1 MAKEKIGVYRRWLEP
16 VPLVNGRPIPKS
28 LWIKERRYSWT
39 VRWFGTTG
47 KRYSKDFKTR
57 KLAERYARQLQTQVN
72 QGKQDKPEKITL
84 HDFIKEHRTVMAS
97 QVAYATL
104 YEQTRALRFFENFIG
119 GSIALASI
127 KPKQAEAFIVHR
139 LAPGLAIS
147 TVNKDIR
154 TLRRVFNLAIEPRGY
169 LADGQNPFGKIKQ
182 RKKTTKPIR
191 YVSLKEYRS
200 LQEAT
205 DSIWWQA
212 LISVAYGSGL
222 RKSEMLNLTW
232 SDIDFDHNLICI
244 RAKASTEQTI
254 EWEPKDHENRVV
266 PISEQTTQLLA
277 DLQATSMEGHAY
289 IFILPKR
296 LAKIKQREK
305 AGKWNSRSE
314 ILNNVSRD
322 FDVIRRRSGIDKCTP
337 HDLRR
342 SAITNWAQHLPIQVV
357 QQFAG
362 HSNITTTRKYYLA
375 VRSEDIV
382 SASKMMNKILRG
394 VKSE

>member
-16 VPLVNGRPIPKS
+16 VPLVNGKPIPKS

-47 KRYSKDFKTR
+47 KRYSKNFKKK

-84 HDFIKEHRTVMAS
+84 HDFNKEHRTVMTG

-119 GSIALASI
+119 GSIALTSI
-127 KPKQAEAFIVHR
+127 KPKQAEAFIAYR
-139 LAPGLAIS
+139 LASGLAIA

-169 LADGQNPFGKIKQ
+169 LADGQNPFSKIKQ
-182 RKKTTKPIR
+182 RKKATKPIR
-191 YVSLKEYRS
+191 YVSVKEYWS
-200 LQEAT
+200 LQEAM

-232 SDIDFDHNLICI
+232 SDIDFDKNLIYI
-244 RAKASTEQTI
+244 RVKKSTEQTI
-254 EWEPKDHENRVV
+254 EWEPKDHENRII
-266 PISEQTTQLLA
+266 PMSEQTAQLLA
-277 DLQATSMEGHAY
+277 DLQTTSIEGHAY

-296 LAKIKQREK
+296 FARIKQREK

-322 FDVIRRRSGIDKCTP
+322 FDVIRRRSGIDKCTL

-362 HSNITTTRKYYLA
+362 HSDITTTRKYYLV

-382 SASKMMNKILRG
+382 SARKMMNKILQA
-394 VKSE
+394 

>member
-16 VPLVNGRPIPKS
+16 VPLVNGKPIPKS

-47 KRYSKDFKTR
+47 KRYSKNFKKK

-84 HDFIKEHRTVMAS
+84 HDFNKEHRTVMTG

-119 GSIALASI
+119 GSIALTSI
-127 KPKQAEAFIVHR
+127 KPKQAEAFIAYR
-139 LAPGLAIS
+139 LASGLAIA

-169 LADGQNPFGKIKQ
+169 LADGQNPFSKIKQ
-182 RKKTTKPIR
+182 RKKATKPIR
-191 YVSLKEYRS
+191 YVSVKEYWS
-200 LQEAT
+200 LQEAM

-232 SDIDFDHNLICI
+232 SDIDFDKNLIYI
-244 RAKASTEQTI
+244 RVKKSTEQTI
-254 EWEPKDHENRVV
+254 EWEPKDHENRIV
-266 PISEQTTQLLA
+266 PMSEQTAQLLA
-277 DLQATSMEGHAY
+277 DLQTTSIEGHAY

-296 LAKIKQREK
+296 FARIKQREK

-322 FDVIRRRSGIDKCTP
+322 FDVIRRRSGIDKCTL

-362 HSNITTTRKYYLA
+362 HSDITTTRKYYLV

-382 SASKMMNKILRG
+382 SARKMMNKILQA
-394 VKSE
+394 